1 MDIEGEHDS
10 WENRTTN
17 QDMRVGPCDLGSN
30 VSDQEMTLHDD
41 HNNNALGQCDG
52 GRDAMEDSRDDASSG
67 SLGPTAHDA
76 AEASPTD
83 RATLTDATTVNDD
96 DDFEAQQQLI
106 RESDPKQGAR
116 PRRSLGR
123 VSYVEVFAHEL
134 SDHELDSR
142 HELTEDDD
150 SDAYV
155 SNASVESEIDQ
166 DSVLGE
172 SVDES
177 STMDDGS
184 GVDEDEDEGEEPI
197 SVGADTRASKSAKKS
212 STRRDGSTPKAG
224 KGIDFSLPPLGNIE
238 DIFADLASKAVEL
251 GLTDVIKKLNG
262 RHINVATMC
271 SGTESPLLAL
281 EMLSKALENAGL
293 PSIKVNHHFSAEIEV
308 VKQGYIERNFA
319 PSKLFRDVRDFIREN
334 STTAV
339 TAYGAEESIPACL
352 DILIAGFVCKDL
364 SRLNTRQKDLDSDG
378 ESGDTWRAI
387 YSYAERFRPSIV
399 LLENVKSTSSLWDKV
414 VSKWAEIDYEAAW
427 LICDTKRYYVPQTRE
442 RMYMIAIERSQF
454 GKNADK
460 AVEQWRDLMLKLQ
473 RQCSSPYEAFLKNM
487 LHESSDH
494 SALVSEPDWAL
505 CKLRYDHIRSDER
518 LGILRPVTRWS
529 ENGTVR
535 YVMPRIEALSL
546 KLSLT

>member
-1 MDIEGEHDS
+1 
-10 WENRTTN
+10 
-17 QDMRVGPCDLGSN
+17 V
-30 VSDQEMTLHDD
+30 
-41 HNNNALGQCDG
+41 
-52 GRDAMEDSRDDASSG
+52 
-67 SLGPTAHDA
+67 
-76 AEASPTD
+76 
-83 RATLTDATTVNDD
+83 
-96 DDFEAQQQLI
+96 
-106 RESDPKQGAR
+106 
-116 PRRSLGR
+116 
-123 VSYVEVFAHEL
+123 
-134 SDHELDSR
+134 
-142 HELTEDDD
+142 
-150 SDAYV
+150 
-155 SNASVESEIDQ
+155 
-166 DSVLGE
+166 
-172 SVDES
+172 
-177 STMDDGS
+177 
-184 GVDEDEDEGEEPI
+184 
-197 SVGADTRASKSAKKS
+197 
-212 STRRDGSTPKAG
+212 
-224 KGIDFSLPPLGNIE
+224 
-238 DIFADLASKAVEL
+238 
-251 GLTDVIKKLNG
+251 
-262 RHINVATMC
+262 
-271 SGTESPLLAL
+271 
-281 EMLSKALENAGL
+281 
-293 PSIKVNHHFSAEIEV
+293 V

-387 YSYAERFRPSIV
+387 YSYSERFRPSIV